1 MMSGTGKSGR
11 AVFKSALASV
21 LALLAFAMCAPQL
34 AFADETTQ
42 AINGTMTITLQ
53 DGGVVVLALEYQRW
67 AKLVQ
72 ALPPVMP

>member
-1 MMSGTGKSGR
+1 MVTR
-11 AVFKSALASV
+11 TCKSARTMLHGVFASA

-53 DGGVVVLALEYQRW
+53 DGGG
-67 AKLVQ
+67 
-72 ALPPVMP
+72 

>member
-1 MMSGTGKSGR
+1 MLSGTGKSGR

-53 DGGVVVLALEYQRW
+53 DGGG
-67 AKLVQ
+67 
-72 ALPPVMP
+72 